1 MGDIIKSQNKNRCS
15 ILSNTP
21 HIRNRKGSSKME
33 RTYVLNFI
41 FKVMAAAGI
50 ISVLGI
56 AGASDF
62 GSITNAEI
70 FVYGGISFLMAL
82 IGIWGFVNCT
92 RAIEAH
98 KRHERREKAR
108 RVAAICSAKAA

>member
-1 MGDIIKSQNKNRCS
+1 
-15 ILSNTP
+15 
-21 HIRNRKGSSKME
+21 ME

-50 ISVLGI
+50 IAVLGI
-56 AGASDF
+56 AGSSDSGF
-62 GSITNAEI
+62 FTNAEL

-82 IGIWGFVNCT
+82 IGIWGFSNCA

-98 KRHERREKAR
+98 KRHERRERAR
-108 RVAAICSAKAA
+108 RVAAICPAKAA

>member
-1 MGDIIKSQNKNRCS
+1 
-15 ILSNTP
+15 
-21 HIRNRKGSSKME
+21 ME

-62 GSITNAEI
+62 GNITNAEL
-70 FVYGGISFLMAL
+70 FVYGGISFA
-82 IGIWGFVNCT
+82 IASFGIWGTINCT
-92 RAIEAH
+92 RVIEAM
-98 KRHERREKAR
+98 KRRARRERAHR
-108 RVAAICSAKAA
+108 IAAIYTAKAA

>member
-1 MGDIIKSQNKNRCS
+1 
-15 ILSNTP
+15 
-21 HIRNRKGSSKME
+21 ME

-62 GSITNAEI
+62 GNITNAEL
-70 FVYGGISFLMAL
+70 FVYGGISFA
-82 IGIWGFVNCT
+82 IASFGIWGTLNCT
-92 RAIEAH
+92 RVIEAM
-98 KRHERREKAR
+98 KRRTRRERAR
-108 RVAAICSAKAA
+108 IAAIYSAKAA

>member
-1 MGDIIKSQNKNRCS
+1 
-15 ILSNTP
+15 
-21 HIRNRKGSSKME
+21 ME

-62 GSITNAEI
+62 GNITNAELFI
-70 FVYGGISFLMAL
+70 YGGISFAL
-82 IGIWGFVNCT
+82 ASFGIWGAMNCT
-92 RAIEAH
+92 KAIEAM
-98 KRHERREKAR
+98 KRRERRERAR
-108 RVAAICSAKAA
+108 RVAAIYTAKAA

>member
-1 MGDIIKSQNKNRCS
+1 
-15 ILSNTP
+15 
-21 HIRNRKGSSKME
+21 ME

-62 GSITNAEI
+62 GSITNAEL
-70 FVYGGISFLMAL
+70 FVYGGISFIMASF
-82 IGIWGFVNCT
+82 GIWGSINCT
-92 RAIEAH
+92 RTIEAM
-98 KRHERREKAR
+98 KRRARRERAR
-108 RVAAICSAKAA
+108 RVAAAYTVKAA

>member
-1 MGDIIKSQNKNRCS
+1 
-15 ILSNTP
+15 
-21 HIRNRKGSSKME
+21 ME

-62 GSITNAEI
+62 GNITNAEL
-70 FVYGGISFLMAL
+70 FVYGGISFA
-82 IGIWGFVNCT
+82 IASFGIWGTINCT
-92 RAIEAH
+92 RAIEAM
-98 KRHERREKAR
+98 KRRTRRERAR
-108 RVAAICSAKAA
+108 IAAIYSAKAA

>member
-15 ILSNTP
+15 ILSNIP
-21 HIRNRKGSSKME
+21 HIKTWKGRSKME

-50 ISVLGI
+50 IAVLGI

-62 GSITNAEI
+62 GNITNAEL
-70 FVYGGISFLMAL
+70 FVYGGISFAVASF
-82 IGIWGFVNCT
+82 GIWGTINCT
-92 RAIEAH
+92 RAIEAM
-98 KRHERREKAR
+98 KRRERREKAR
-108 RVAAICSAKAA
+108 RVAAIYTAKAA